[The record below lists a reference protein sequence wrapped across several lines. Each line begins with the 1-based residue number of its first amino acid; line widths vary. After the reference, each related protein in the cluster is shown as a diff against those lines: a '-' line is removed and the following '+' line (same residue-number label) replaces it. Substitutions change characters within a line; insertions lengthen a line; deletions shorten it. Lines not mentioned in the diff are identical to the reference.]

1 MGMRRRRRKM
11 RRAMG
16 GRDRRAELA
25 VKVKLPAGERERE
38 GGEVRSWRS
47 GVLLSLLFKDDESR
61 IAGVLLLESRG
72 DPALTRIGRRMD
84 WRTRDKG
91 PV

>member
-25 VKVKLPAGERERE
+25 VRVKVKVKLPAGEPIRFFSMAMQCNAMAGERER
-38 GGEVRSWRS
+38 
-47 GVLLSLLFKDDESR
+47 
-61 IAGVLLLESRG
+61 
-72 DPALTRIGRRMD
+72 GR
-84 WRTRDKG
+84 
-91 PV
+91 